1 MTTAESSQPI
11 TARAYLFGEGSE
23 TGNALATSLQQTGVL
38 SPVTAAF
45 RGLSRVGRDA
55 VGREVGAVMT
65 GLLNVDFGDVLVGG
79 WRKHAALTAAARRTA
94 TTPGSKEI
102 VDLATHRI
110 ASTHRP
116 YVEVLLDDVL
126 MATLQVELVVEFVIH
141 ALVAI
146 VTHGDLVA
154 FEAGQCDATARLRV
168 EGHEIIARQAQ
179 VKLPLLLR
187 LGEGISMLGAPERL
201 QDSYPQPPTRR

>member
-11 TARAYLFGEGSE
+11 TARAYLFGDGSE

-55 VGREVGAVMT
+55 VGREVGAIMT
-65 GLLNVDFGDVLVGG
+65 GLLNVDFGEVLVGG

-94 TTPGSKEI
+94 ANPGSKEI
-102 VDLATHRI
+102 VDLATHRVT
-110 ASTHRP
+110 STHRP
-116 YVEVLLDDVL
+116 YLEILLDDVL
-126 MATLQVELVVEFVIH
+126 VATLQVELVIEFVIH

-146 VTHGDLVA
+146 VAHGDLVA
-154 FEAGQCDATARLRV
+154 FQAGTCDATVLLRF
-168 EGHEIIARQAQ
+168 EGQEIIARRAQ
-179 VKLPLLLR
+179 VKLPLVLR
-187 LGEGISMLGAPERL
+187 LGEGISLLSAPERL
-201 QDSYPQPPTRR
+201 QGPYPQSPRRG